1 MNRRPSEA
9 ATVAAGLAAIGT
21 ASFIYG
27 RWLHV
32 SNATTVALTFLL
44 VVLVVAAAG
53 RFRAAAIVSIA
64 AMLAINFF
72 FLPPVGTFT
81 IADPQNWVALFTF
94 LAVSL
99 VASNLS
105 AAARA
110 RADEARARRDELAR
124 LFDLSRDVLM
134 ITDSREAVPAVAR
147 AIARR
152 FDLAGVA
159 IALPTGAAW
168 EISQGGAE
176 PIALETTALTSALAA
191 ATGALEFDARDRT
204 YTGHRSLEIGGRQVR
219 LVPLRSG
226 TRPIGLLAAAGRSIE
241 SGTLEALAGVV
252 ALAVERVQLLEERK
266 LAELTRRSEEMKTTL
281 LESLAHDLRTP
292 LTTIRVAAGNLQA
305 SWLTEDHRRDQG
317 ELIVA
322 EVERLSRMFAN
333 ILEMAKIDAGALA
346 NDVRWVHPSEI
357 ISAAREQVEHT
368 LKSHP
373 LVVTID
379 PDTPVQLDPRVT
391 ASALAHVLEN
401 AAQYSSP
408 DARITLRASVGAG
421 GVEIRVRDGGPGIA
435 AADLPHLFDRFYRG
449 SGAKARAAGT
459 GMGLSIAQGLLASQH
474 GRISAQNCPD
484 GGAEFTIVVPAAS
497 RAATIDDGES

>member
-1 MNRRPSEA
+1 M
-9 ATVAAGLAAIGT
+9 AGLVALGAT
-21 ASFIYG
+21 SFVYV

-53 RFRAAAIVSIA
+53 RFRAAAIVSVA

-72 FLPPVGTFT
+72 FLPPIGTFT

-105 AAARA
+105 SAARA

-134 ITDSREAVPAVAR
+134 ITDSRDAVPAVAR

-152 FDLAGVA
+152 FDLAAVA
-159 IALPTGAAW
+159 IALPGDPQWDVA
-168 EISQGGAE
+168 QGGNE
-176 PIALETTALTSALAA
+176 PIALGAELLTEALGGAA
-191 ATGALEFDARDRT
+191 GALEFDARERT
-204 YTGHRSLEIGGRQVR
+204 YTGHRLVDSDGRRVR

-226 TRPIGLLAAAGRSIE
+226 ARPIGLLASAGRQIE

-252 ALAVERVQLLEERK
+252 ALAVERVKLLEERRV
-266 LAELTRRSEEMKTTL
+266 AELTRRSEEMKTTL

-292 LTTIRVAAGNLQA
+292 LTTIRIAAGNLQA
-305 SWLTEDHRRDQG
+305 SWLSEEHRRDQG
-317 ELIVA
+317 DLIVG

-357 ISAAREQVEHT
+357 VSAAREQIEHT

-373 LVVTID
+373 LTVTIE
-379 PDTPVQLDPRVT
+379 PDTPVKLDPRVT

-401 AAQYSSP
+401 AAQYSP
-408 DARITLRASVGAG
+408 AGAAIALHVLVGADG
-421 GVEIRVRDGGPGIA
+421 LQIRVRDNGPGIA

-449 SGAKARAAGT
+449 SGAAARAAGT
-459 GMGLSIAQGLLASQH
+459 GMGLSIAKGLLASQH
-474 GRISAQNCPD
+474 GTISARNSPG
-484 GGAEFTIVVPAAS
+484 GGAEFTIAVPAVS
-497 RAATIDDGES
+497 RAAATDDVEES

>member
-1 MNRRPSEA
+1 MNRRPSA
-9 ATVAAGLAAIGT
+9 GTTVVAGLAVLGATG
-21 ASFIYG
+21 FVYV

-32 SNATTVALTFLL
+32 SNATTVSLTFLL
-44 VVLVVAAAG
+44 IVLVVAAAG
-53 RFRAAAIVSIA
+53 RFRAAAIVSVA

-81 IADPQNWVALFTF
+81 IADPQNWIALFTF

-134 ITDSREAVPAVAR
+134 ITDSRDAVPAVAR
-147 AIARR
+147 AISRR
-152 FDLAGVA
+152 FDLDAVA
-159 IALPTGAAW
+159 IALPGDPAW
-168 EISQGGAE
+168 EIAQGGSE
-176 PIALETTALTSALAA
+176 PVALDAA
-191 ATGALEFDARDRT
+191 ALSEALGGAGGALEFDARERT
-204 YTGHRSLEIGGRQVR
+204 YTGHRLIDSGGRQVR

-226 TRPIGLLAAAGRSIE
+226 TRPIGLLAAAGRPIE

-266 LAELTRRSEEMKTTL
+266 LAELTRRSEEMKTML

-305 SWLTEDHRRDQG
+305 SWLSEEHRRDQG
-317 ELIVA
+317 DLIVG

-333 ILEMAKIDAGALA
+333 ILEMAKIDAGALESE
-346 NDVRWVHPSEI
+346 VRWVHPSEI
-357 ISAAREQVEHT
+357 VSAAREQVEHT

-373 LVVTID
+373 IEVVIE
-379 PDTPVQLDPRVT
+379 PDTPVQLDPRIT

-408 DARITLRASVGAG
+408 QSPIELRAAVAAG
-421 GVEIRVRDGGPGIA
+421 GIEIRVRDHGPGIA
-435 AADLPHLFDRFYRG
+435 DADLPHLFDRFYRG
-449 SGAKARAAGT
+449 AGAKARAAGT
-459 GMGLSIAQGLLASQH
+459 GMGLSIAKGLLAAQH
-474 GRISAQNCPD
+474 GRISARNCPD
-484 GGAEFTIVVPAAS
+484 HGAEFVIVVPAAS
-497 RAATIDDGES
+497 RADAPAREES

>member
-1 MNRRPSEA
+1 M
-9 ATVAAGLAAIGT
+9 TVSAGLAAI
-21 ASFIYG
+21 AIVSVVYL

-32 SNATTVALTFLL
+32 TNATTVSLTFLL
-44 VVLVVAAAG
+44 IVLVVAAAG

-134 ITDSREAVPAVAR
+134 ITDSRDAVPAVAR

-152 FDLAGVA
+152 FDLDAVA
-159 IALPTGAAW
+159 IALPGDPAWTIAQGGSQPIVLEAASLSEAFGAAA
-168 EISQGGAE
+168 GV
-176 PIALETTALTSALAA
+176 
-191 ATGALEFDARDRT
+191 LEFDARERT
-204 YTGHRSLEIGGRQVR
+204 YTGHRSIDSGNRTIR
-219 LVPLRSG
+219 LVPLRSS
-226 TRPIGLLAAAGRSIE
+226 TRPIGLLASAGRPIE

-266 LAELTRRSEEMKTTL
+266 AAELTRRSEEMKTML

-292 LTTIRVAAGNLQA
+292 LTTIRVAAANLQA
-305 SWLTEDHRRDQG
+305 SWLSDAHRRDQG
-317 ELIVA
+317 DLIVG

-346 NDVRWVHPSEI
+346 SEVRWVHPSEI
-357 ISAAREQVEHT
+357 VSAAREQVEHT
-368 LKSHP
+368 LRSHP
-373 LVVTID
+373 VEVLIE
-379 PDTPVQLDPRVT
+379 PDTPVQLDPRIT

-401 AAQYSSP
+401 AAQYSPPQSP
-408 DARITLRASVGAG
+408 IELRAAVTGE
-421 GVEIRVRDGGPGIA
+421 GVEIRVRDHGPGIA
-435 AADLPHLFDRFYRG
+435 DADLPHLFDRFYRG
-449 SGAKARAAGT
+449 AGAKARAAGT
-459 GMGLSIAQGLLASQH
+459 GMGLPIARGLLASQH
-474 GRISAQNCPD
+474 GRISARNCQD
-484 GGAEFTIVVPAAS
+484 HGAEFMIVVPAAS
-497 RAATIDDGES
+497 RADAPGLGEES